1 MTHRFEVG
9 VNYWPASSAMRWWR
23 RFDASEVKR
32 DFARIREAGGDL
44 VRLFLLWE
52 DFQPRPTS
60 VSDRSLAH
68 LVTVAEMAR
77 RHALRI
83 MPTLFVGHM
92 SGANFV
98 PEWALGG
105 AAPPGRFR
113 VIANDRVVERAMRNW
128 YVDPLVF
135 EAQALLARECAAA
148 LAGHPALWGWDLGN
162 ENSNCCAPPTSDD
175 GVRWLDRMASAIR
188 SVDAACGITL
198 GLHMEDLED
207 DRRIGPA
214 EAASVCDVLCMHG
227 YPIYTA
233 WCRSPT
239 DPELVAFLTEVTRW
253 LGGKDVLFAEFG
265 AATRNGDPG
274 APTPSGAPTPA
285 ERGPSPLLGED
296 EAARYTER
304 AFARLH
310 AAGALGGLVWCYSDY
325 DRAIWSEPPLDRA
338 PHERHFGLWRA
349 DGTPK
354 PAVAALTEWSGRLH
368 VAPPPLNWTEDDRK
382 NFYTS
387 PRATLVRLYRAYTGT
402 LPMARPLL

>member
-1 MTHRFEVG
+1 MKGSLGSSSTMSRARSMPSAASALWIGAWCELASPNDSAVTGWSTLICVCTSRCSPARASRDPPVRGRRQLLAG
-9 VNYWPASSAMRWWR
+9 VECHA
-23 RFDASEVKR
+23 V
-32 DFARIREAGGDL
+32 
-44 VRLFLLWE
+44 
-52 DFQPRPTS
+52 
-60 VSDRSLAH
+60 
-68 LVTVAEMAR
+68 VA
-77 RHALRI
+77 ALRLQRGRTRFRSH
-83 MPTLFVGHM
+83 PRGGWRSRTVV
-92 SGANFV
+92 S
-98 PEWALGG
+98 PLGG
-105 AAPPGRFR
+105 LSAPTDIGLGSLSRAPG
-113 VIANDRVVERAMRNW
+113 
-128 YVDPLVF
+128 
-135 EAQALLARECAAA
+135 
-148 LAGHPALWGWDLGN
+148 GG
-162 ENSNCCAPPTSDD
+162 
-175 GVRWLDRMASAIR
+175 RWLDRMASAIR

-214 EAASVCDVLCMHG
+214 EAANVCDVLCMHG

-265 AATRNGDPG
+265 AATRNGDP
-274 APTPSGAPTPA
+274 

-354 PAVAALTEWSGRLH
+354 PAVATLTEWSGRLH

-387 PRATLVRLYRAYTGT
+387 PRDTLVRLYRAYTGT